1 MRGGKSFIVLLV
13 VALGLGAYI
22 YFVESKRT
30 GSDEKKK
37 DKVFTVDTSKID
49 TIEVHAASGETT
61 TLKKAGSD
69 WQIVAPEAVDADAS
83 TVGTLVSTLDSLE
96 VSRVVSDTPSSVKEY
111 GLDPAKS
118 SVAFKLAGETTM
130 HKLNLGDKTPTGS
143 DVYARVEGQPKLL
156 LVAAFNT
163 DSLNRTTFDL
173 RDKAILK
180 FQRDGVDSLKLEG
193 SAPPAIALSRKADEW
208 RLSEPVTAKADFGTV
223 DGIIGQLSSA
233 RMKAIETPGAASAA
247 ALSPAD
253 LKKFGFDKP
262 QKTVTL

>member
-1 MRGGKSFIVLLV
+1 MRGGKSFLVLLT
-13 VALGLGAYI
+13 VAVALGAYI

-49 TIEVHAASGETT
+49 KIEVHAASGETT
-61 TLKKAGSD
+61 TLKKAGTD

-83 TVGTLVSTLDSLE
+83 TVGTLVSALESLE
-96 VSRVVSDTPSSVKEY
+96 VSRVVSDNPSSVKEY

-118 SVAFKLAGETTM
+118 SIAFTLAGDTTP

-143 DVYARVEGQPKLL
+143 DLYARVDGQPKLL
-156 LVAAFNT
+156 LIAAYNA

-173 RDKAILK
+173 REKAILK
-180 FQRDGVDSLKLEG
+180 FQRDGVDS
-193 SAPPAIALSRKADEW
+193 
-208 RLSEPVTAKADFGTV
+208 RLNEPVTAKADFGTV
-223 DGIIGQLSSA
+223 DGIVGQISSA

-262 QKTVTL
+262 QK